1 MVSITKMYGRKPY
14 IVLIALYSLVFVSCA
29 KEETKPIIKKTD
41 SVQLP
46 NHTSWDF
53 RVLFMDSSRVKAI
66 LTAKRARVYDSRKE
80 TLLDT
85 NVRVVFNNK
94 SSQQLAVLTSD
105 SARIDDRT
113 RNMYASGNVV
123 VISDSTGTLLKT
135 PNLMWDHVK
144 QQLYTND
151 IVHIET
157 PNEII
162 DGTGLVSDQYLK
174 NYRIFKVSGV
184 SMAK

>member
-1 MVSITKMYGRKPY
+1 MI
-14 IVLIALYSLVFVSCA
+14 LIALCSFTYISCI
-29 KEETKPIIKKTD
+29 KEEAKPIKKNQTP
-41 SVQLP
+41 VQLP

-53 RVLFMDSSRVKAI
+53 RVRFMDSSRIKAL
-66 LTAKRARVYDSRKE
+66 LTAKRARVYDSRRE

-135 PNLMWDHVK
+135 PNLMWDHEK

-151 IVHIET
+151 KVHIET

-162 DGTGLVSDQYLK
+162 DGTGLISDQYLK